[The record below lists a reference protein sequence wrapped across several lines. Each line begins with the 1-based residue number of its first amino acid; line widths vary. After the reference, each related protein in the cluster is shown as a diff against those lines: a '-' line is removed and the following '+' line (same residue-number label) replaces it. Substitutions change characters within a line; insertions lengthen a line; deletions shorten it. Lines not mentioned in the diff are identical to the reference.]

1 MIFVWISF
9 DLSISVGNFTCK
21 KLGDSLAF
29 AKIPDGGMA
38 CYI

>member
-9 DLSISVGNFTCK
+9 DLSISVGDFTCK
-21 KLGDSLAF
+21 KLGDILAF
-29 AKIPDGGMA
+29 AKILDCGID